1 MCVARRIP
9 QKDQP
14 DHPFGGSF
22 SIAFQ
27 IALCNHQAETMATAS
42 TLHFRRHITLS
53 GSLAILFLLV
63 LALPVALQ
71 AQRVLLA
78 TGVAG
83 DTTAAVDAGTVP
95 ASQPLQLTVRLAM
108 TADRSAALD
117 QLLTNQTTAKSAS
130 YHQWLTPKQF
140 ASRFGATD
148 DQIAATTAWL
158 ESQGLSVDAVAP
170 SGTRMTVSGTAS
182 QVESAFA
189 VTFRRYQVAN
199 ALYVANSTTPSIP
212 LEVASLIAGVSGL
225 NEIPAA
231 TPATVAAV
239 TSAGPRMIAAPNAA
253 NQSVDPFAA
262 TASAIDANAASIL
275 TFSTEQCAADL
286 PQSDYQAYHD
296 LFRQANAQGITVLA
310 TSGCG
315 TRGTG
320 SFPASLAEVT
330 ALTVSPTTSQFV
342 PIETRPSWQV
352 APGLPDDAS
361 RYEPDLTTTS
371 VAAFA
376 QTISTIVQQ
385 TGIRQGNINAILYNL
400 APMPGLYT
408 QPDATPSTVAGS
420 WEKPSGLGVVDLA
433 TLLKVYPRA
442 TGAIATTTTL
452 ISSSYAVGYG
462 TPITLTSTVTPAS
475 YASANPT
482 GVMTF
487 TSSTQGTI
495 GSSPLNGGTATFT
508 VSNLGVGTYNLT
520 ANYSGDTNYAASTS
534 TSSVVITVSIV
545 NASLTASIAPSQ
557 NVPYGSTAT
566 VTATVALPNSSASPS
581 GTVSSQIEGITGAVY
596 SAVLSPNPGGNTAT
610 ANINIDAPPP
620 STTPYTV
627 QTTCAGNQN
636 FQCQTPVNLT
646 FTTTKGNT
654 STTISVTPAA
664 PLAGQPIT
672 ITATINNNGNGKLNY
687 TFSGNVIFYDNGK
700 QIASAAV
707 GTNQATLSTSLSGAI
722 AHNITATYSGDA
734 NWNPSTAAAQ
744 AVTPTLL
751 PSTVTLSSNVTNTS
765 GPLAGMN
772 VVLTATVFTIAVNSV
787 GPTGTVTFFDTYN
800 GAIITLG
807 VGTLTPNGPN
817 ASIAVM
823 STTNFAGGTHSI
835 YAAYNGDGTFS
846 SANSPTLP
854 LNFADYNLTMIP
866 QTLTISRGQ
875 NGQVV
880 MLLGAVAGFNGTVTF
895 GCTPPASTETACSFS
910 PVSLIGGGSTTMTI
924 TTTAPVTPSTTGP
937 AQHAALQR
945 NWNLAAGATFAMLF
959 FVVPRRRRALPTLL
973 LLLCGVCLTA
983 NLGCGATMT
992 DPSGPSDPGSPL
1004 GTQIFTITAA
1014 GSNGVSTTRHNYQYQ
1029 VTIQ

>member
-1 MCVARRIP
+1 
-9 QKDQP
+9 
-14 DHPFGGSF
+14 
-22 SIAFQ
+22 
-27 IALCNHQAETMATAS
+27 MAIAS
-42 TLHFRRHITLS
+42 TQHFRRHINLS
-53 GSLAILFLLV
+53 RSLAILVLLV
-63 LALPVALQ
+63 LALPAALQ

-83 DTTAAVDAGTVP
+83 DNTSAVDAGTVP
-95 ASQPLQLTVRLAM
+95 SSQPLQLTIRLAM
-108 TADRSAALD
+108 AADRSAALD

-130 YHQWLTPKQF
+130 YHQWLTPQQF
-140 ASRFGATD
+140 ALQFGATD

-158 ESQGLSVDAVAP
+158 QSQGLTAGAVSP
-170 SGTRMTVSGTAS
+170 SGTRMTVTGTVS
-182 QVESAFA
+182 QVESAFG
-189 VTFRRYQVAN
+189 VTLRRYQVAN
-199 ALYVANSTTPSIP
+199 ALYVANSTRPSIP
-212 LEVASLIAGVSGL
+212 AEVSSLIAGVSGL
-225 NEIPAA
+225 NEMPAA
-231 TPATVAAV
+231 APATVTAV
-239 TSAGPRMIAAPNAA
+239 TGAGPRVIAAPTTAS
-253 NQSVDPFAA
+253 QSVDPFYA
-262 TASAIDANAASIL
+262 TASAIDSNTAPIL
-275 TFSTEQCAADL
+275 TFSTGECSSDL
-286 PQSDYQAYHD
+286 AQSDYDAYHD
-296 LFRQANAQGITVLA
+296 LFRQANAQGITILA

-315 TRGTG
+315 ARGTG

-330 ALTVSPTTSQFV
+330 ALTVSPTDSQFI
-342 PIETRPSWQV
+342 PIETRPAWQV

-376 QTISTIVQQ
+376 QTINTIVQQ
-385 TGIRQGNINAILYNL
+385 TGVRQGNINGILYSL
-400 APMPGLYT
+400 ATTPGLYT
-408 QPDATPSTVAGS
+408 QPDATPSTVVGS
-420 WEKPSGLGVVDLA
+420 WEKASGLGVVDLS

-442 TGAIATTTTL
+442 SGAIATTTSL
-452 ISSSYAVGYG
+452 ISSTYAVGYG
-462 TPITLTSTVTPAS
+462 TPITLTSTITPAS

-482 GVMTF
+482 GVVTF

-520 ANYSGDTNYAASTS
+520 ANYSGDSNYAGSAS

-545 NASLTASIAPSQ
+545 NATLTGSIAPSQ

-566 VTATVALPNSSASPS
+566 VTATVALPNSSAAPS
-581 GTVSSQIEGITGAVY
+581 GTVSSQIEGITGALY
-596 SAVLSPNPGGNTAT
+596 TAMLSPNPGGNTAT

-636 FQCQTPVNLT
+636 FQCQSPLNLT

-654 STTISVTPAA
+654 STTVSVTPTA
-664 PLAGQPIT
+664 PLAGQPIV
-672 ITATINNNGNGKLNY
+672 ITAAINNNGNGKLTY

-707 GTNQATLSTSLSGAI
+707 GSNQATLTTSLSGAI
-722 AHNITATYSGDA
+722 AHNITASYSGDA
-734 NWNPSTAAAQ
+734 NWNASTSTPAT
-744 AVTPTLL
+744 VTPTLL
-751 PSTVTLSSNVTNTS
+751 PSTITLSSNVTNTS

-772 VVLTATVFTIAVNSV
+772 VVLTATVFTTAVNSV
-787 GPTGTVTFFDTYN
+787 GPTGTVTFYDTYN
-800 GAIITLG
+800 GGIITLG

-846 SANSPTLP
+846 SANSATLP
-854 LNFADYNLTMIP
+854 LTFADYNLTMVP
-866 QTLTISRGQ
+866 QTLTINRGQ

-880 MLLGAVAGFNGTVTF
+880 MLLGAIAGFNGTVTF

-924 TTTAPVTPSTTGP
+924 TTTAPVTGSTTGS
-937 AQHAALQR
+937 ARHAALQR

-959 FVVPRRRRALPTLL
+959 FAVPRRRRALPTLL
-973 LLLCGVCLTA
+973 LLLCAVCLTA
-983 NLGCGATMT
+983 NLGCGGVTT
-992 DPSGPSDPGSPL
+992 DPSDPSDPGTPL

>member
-1 MCVARRIP
+1 
-9 QKDQP
+9 
-14 DHPFGGSF
+14 
-22 SIAFQ
+22 
-27 IALCNHQAETMATAS
+27 
-42 TLHFRRHITLS
+42 
-53 GSLAILFLLV
+53 
-63 LALPVALQ
+63 
-71 AQRVLLA
+71 
-78 TGVAG
+78 
-83 DTTAAVDAGTVP
+83 
-95 ASQPLQLTVRLAM
+95 M
-108 TADRSAALD
+108 TPDRSAALD
-117 QLLTNQTTAKSAS
+117 QLLTSQTTAKSAS
-130 YHQWLTPKQF
+130 YHQWLTPQQF
-140 ASRFGATD
+140 ATQFGATD

-158 ESQGLSVDAVAP
+158 QSQGLTVGALSP
-170 SGTRMTVSGTAS
+170 SGTRMTATGTVS
-182 QVESAFA
+182 QIENAFA
-189 VTFRRYQVAN
+189 VTLRRYQVAN
-199 ALYVANSTTPSIP
+199 ALYVANSTQPSIP
-212 LEVASLIAGVSGL
+212 AEATSLIAGVSGL
-225 NEIPAA
+225 SDMPVAA
-231 TPATVAAV
+231 PETVAAF
-239 TSAGPRMIAAPNAA
+239 TSAGPRAIAAPTSA
-253 NQSVDPFAA
+253 NQSADPFVAA
-262 TASAIDANAASIL
+262 ASAIDANAAPIL
-275 TFSTEQCAADL
+275 TFNTAECSTDL
-286 PQSDYQAYHD
+286 AQSDYDAYHD
-296 LFRQANAQGITVLA
+296 LFRQANAQGITILA

-330 ALTVSPTTSQFV
+330 ALTVSPTTSPFV
-342 PIETRPSWQV
+342 PIALRPEWQV

-385 TGIRQGNINAILYNL
+385 TGVRQGNINAILYSL
-400 APMPGLYT
+400 ATTPGLYT
-408 QPDATPSTVAGS
+408 QPDATASTVAGS
-420 WEKPSGLGVVDLA
+420 WEKASGLGVVDLA
-433 TLLKVYPRA
+433 TLAKVYPRA
-442 TGAIATTTTL
+442 SGSIATTTSL
-452 ISSSYAVGYG
+452 ISSTYAVGYG
-462 TPITLTSTVTPAS
+462 TPITLTSTITPAS

-482 GVMTF
+482 GVVTF

-495 GSSPLNGGTATFT
+495 GSSPLSGGTATFT

-520 ANYSGDTNYAASTS
+520 ANYSGDSNYAASTS

-545 NASLTASIAPSQ
+545 NATLTATIAPSQ

-581 GTVSSQIEGITGAVY
+581 GTVSSQIEGITGALY
-596 SAVLSPNPGGNTAT
+596 TAVLSPNPGGNTAT
-610 ANINIDAPPP
+610 ANINIDAPQP

-672 ITATINNNGNGKLNY
+672 ITAAINNNGNGKLTY

-707 GTNQATLSTSLSGAI
+707 GTNQATLTTSLSGAI
-722 AHNITATYSGDA
+722 AHNITASYSGDA
-734 NWNPSTAAAQ
+734 NWNPSTASPQ
-744 AVTPTLL
+744 TVTPTLL
-751 PSTVTLSSNVTNTS
+751 PSTLTLSSSVTNLS

-787 GPTGTVTFFDTYN
+787 GPTGTVTFYDTYN
-800 GAIITLG
+800 GAIVQLG

-817 ASIAVM
+817 ASIAVI
-823 STTNFAGGTHSI
+823 STTNFAGGAHSI
-835 YAAYNGDGTFS
+835 YAVYNGDGTFS
-846 SANSPTLP
+846 TATSSTLP
-854 LNFADYNLTMIP
+854 LTFADYNLTMIP
-866 QTLTISRGQ
+866 QTLTINRGQ

-880 MLLGAVAGFNGTVTF
+880 MLLGAIAGFNGNVTF
-895 GCTPPASTETACSFS
+895 GCTPPPSTETACSFS

-924 TTTAPVTPSTTGP
+924 TTTAPVTGSAAGS
-937 AQHAALQR
+937 ARRAALER
-945 NWNLAAGATFAMLF
+945 NWNLAAGTTFAMLF
-959 FVVPRRRRALPTLL
+959 FVAPRRRRALPTLL
-973 LLLCGVCLTA
+973 LLLCAVCLTA
-983 NLGCGATMT
+983 NLGCGNVTT
-992 DPSGPSDPGSPL
+992 DPSGPSDPGTPL